1 MHHGIGNPVFNQFVW
16 RFDTSL
22 SAVELDKLHRNLT
35 RGLLSRKVIA
45 PILPTARH
53 RWIASG
59 ASLPVDHGVEVV
71 DAGAVRDWAEQRI
84 TDRVDPERGVG
95 WELAAAPLSDGGTV
109 VSLVCSHMIADGSAM
124 VAAIRQAHRENAP
137 VTASDLGQ
145 RPSISNALVD
155 DVGDTLAQ
163 ATPIVKWC
171 VRKAVAA
178 FSRTTDHPRPDAAP
192 APRRIAVDTREGTDD
207 RPWRPPYV
215 VVEIPAEQWHDTAA
229 EYGGTSNSLFI
240 AVMTALSEAQGR
252 AVPGDELRWSL
263 PYSEREL
270 DDLDSNSTKIIPVRV
285 PVSEPGDRDLTGIRK
300 ASKVA
305 FTEFGARRV
314 SGVSLEPI
322 PLPLIQMLP
331 DAIVARLPI
340 PPDGAEGL
348 CSNLGHLPDDFVSIG
363 GVRARSVAARATFA
377 GADAVSARALGGGS
391 TAWASETDDTVTI
404 TVHGMDPDR
413 MQGDE
418 DVRAAMDDVLGRWNL
433 TGRFW

>member
-1 MHHGIGNPVFNQFVW
+1 MHHGIGNPVFNQFLW

-22 SAVELDKLHRNLT
+22 SGVELDKLHGNLA
-35 RGLLSRKVIA
+35 RGLLSRAVIA
-45 PILPTARH
+45 PVLPTARH
-53 RWIASG
+53 RWIASST
-59 ASLPVDHGVEVV
+59 SLPVDHGVEVV
-71 DAGAVRDWAEQRI
+71 DAGAVLGWAEQRI

-95 WELAAAPLSDGGTV
+95 WQLASAPLSDGGTV
-109 VSLVCSHMIADGSAM
+109 VSLVCSHMVADGSAM
-124 VAAIRQAHRENAP
+124 VAAIRQAHRESAP
-137 VTASDLGQ
+137 VAAADLGT
-145 RPSISNALVD
+145 RPSIASALVD
-155 DVGDTLAQ
+155 DVGDTVAQ
-163 ATPIVKWC
+163 TTPIAKWC
-171 VRKAVAA
+171 VKKVVDA
-178 FSRTTDHPRPDAAP
+178 FSRASASTPPKSAP
-192 APRRIAVDTREGTDD
+192 VPRRRAVGTSATTDD

-215 VVEIPAEQWHDTAA
+215 VVEISAEQWHDTAA

-240 AVMTALSEAQGR
+240 AVMTALSEALGR

-263 PYSEREL
+263 PYSERDL

-285 PVSEPGDRDLTGIRK
+285 PVSEPGDRDLAGVRK

-305 FTEFGARRV
+305 FTEFGARQA
-314 SGVSLEPI
+314 SGVSVEPI

-331 DAIVARLPI
+331 DAIVARLPM
-340 PPDGAEGL
+340 PSDGAEGL

-377 GADAVSARALGGGS
+377 GADAASARALGGGS

-413 MQGDE
+413 MARDE